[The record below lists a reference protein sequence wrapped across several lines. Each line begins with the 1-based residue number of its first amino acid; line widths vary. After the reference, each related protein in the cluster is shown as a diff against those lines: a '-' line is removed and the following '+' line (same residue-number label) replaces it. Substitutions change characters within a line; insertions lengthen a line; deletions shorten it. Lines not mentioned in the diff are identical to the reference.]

1 MINNNAIIY
10 QYLRFALDINNNISS
25 TIQLLN
31 NLRFN
36 VSTIIEQQQQQQQ
49 QAAGSIPR
57 RPLNIPIIEMSR
69 NLSARNLSTHL
80 YGDNTNAR
88 TSSLRQ
94 NSVRRPRRQRA
105 SATQTSRSRNA
116 TTFRRTF
123 SNLQAATPHAI
134 NNATSCLLY
143 SDLSTNFL
151 ICPIQQTSFNATDNV
166 MKINHCGHIFL
177 ESALREWFR
186 TSSEC
191 PVCRYNINPPPP
203 PVTLPPPPPP
213 PPAPEAPQALP
224 PHLHQSTLESAT
236 STFGELFPPLDN
248 TTIDPSGNS
257 LLYLEYSFPFTWS

>member
-1 MINNNAIIY
+1 MIY

-36 VSTIIEQQQQQQQ
+36 VATIVEQQQVV
-49 QAAGSIPR
+49 GVGPPR

-69 NLSARNLSTHL
+69 DLSARNLSTHL

-88 TSSLRQ
+88 TSVFRQ

-105 SATQTSRSRNA
+105 SATQTLRSRNA
-116 TTFRRTF
+116 TTSRRTF
-123 SNLQAATPHAI
+123 SNLRAPAPHTI
-134 NNATSCLLY
+134 NNATSRFLY

-151 ICPIQQTSFNATDNV
+151 ICPIRQTSFNATDNV

-177 ESALREWFR
+177 EPALREWFR

-203 PVTLPPPPPP
+203 PTTLPPATS
-213 PPAPEAPQALP
+213 PPAAALP
-224 PHLHQSTLESAT
+224 PAAEPPPRLRQSTLESAP
-236 STFGELFPPLDN
+236 STFGELFPPPDN
-248 TTIDPSGNS
+248 TSIDPSGNS
-257 LLYLEYSFPFTWS
+257 LLYLEYSIPFTWS

>member
-1 MINNNAIIY
+1 MINNNNNAIIY

-49 QAAGSIPR
+49 STGSIPR

-69 NLSARNLSTHL
+69 NLSARNLSMHL
-80 YGDNTNAR
+80 YGDNTNVR

-105 SATQTSRSRNA
+105 SSTQTSRSRNA

-123 SNLQAATPHAI
+123 SNLRGATSQMI

-213 PPAPEAPQALP
+213 PAEAQQTLP
-224 PHLHQSTLESAT
+224 PHLHQSTLESAS
-236 STFGELFPPLDN
+236 STFGELLSPLDN
-248 TTIDPSGNS
+248 TSIDPSGNS